1 MNGSR
6 KDPYLHQDWL
16 LEIFF
21 LGGGGGWVSIAKCL
35 NGKYGTNLE
44 IPVGKV
50 GGRKPNNHLAVEIW
64 IFSGTTQ

>member
-1 MNGSR
+1 MGPEKIHTCTKIGCWN
-6 KDPYLHQDWL
+6 
-16 LEIFF
+16 FF
-21 LGGGGGWVSIAKCL
+21 FFWGGGGWVSIAKCL